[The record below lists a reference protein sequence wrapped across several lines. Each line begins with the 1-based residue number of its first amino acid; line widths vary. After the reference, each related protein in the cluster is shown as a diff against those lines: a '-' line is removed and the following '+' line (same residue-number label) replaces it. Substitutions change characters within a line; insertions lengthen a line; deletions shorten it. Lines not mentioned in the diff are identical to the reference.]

1 MAVDQSAGGSMTAAR
16 QHDET
21 ILSALRLMRSGMN
34 LSRTAARLGKNPSNL
49 GKSLRA
55 VLRDDLE
62 SGDDPH
68 AVIAT
73 YPPTLIIERRA

>member
-1 MAVDQSAGGSMTAAR
+1 MTATR

-21 ILSALRLMRSGMN
+21 ILSALDLMCSGMN

-55 VLRDDLE
+55 VLRDDLDH
-62 SGDDPH
+62 DDPYE
-68 AVIAT
+68 VIQH
-73 YPPTLIIERRA
+73 YPRNMIISRV

>member
-1 MAVDQSAGGSMTAAR
+1 MTATR
-16 QHDET
+16 QNDEV
-21 ILSALRLMRSGMN
+21 IVDALALMRSGLN

-62 SGDDPH
+62 CCDDPIEIDE
-68 AVIAT
+68 A
-73 YPPTLIIERRA
+73 YPTSLIIERRV